1 MNRFHTL
8 ALGRN
13 RVVVDTEV
21 GHLRRLEFA
30 SGDRTIAPLHVAPWV
45 TDDPIDRTIPL
56 TPTEQALAGDFL
68 CAPFCANDVE
78 GGPIHGATANEPWRV
93 VDERSTDENAEA
105 DYALSRPVM
114 GAEVKKALRFRAGEP
129 FLYVMHTFEGGNGQ
143 IPVSHHAM
151 IRASGTAALS
161 FSPKVLFF
169 THEGPPE
176 PDPARGRSL
185 LRYPARGE
193 DLGAVP
199 LAAGGSSDIR
209 TYPFAERHE
218 DVLCLAEVAADGA
231 LGWTAAVRDAE
242 DDIVLLLKDARVLPQ
257 TTLWMSNGG
266 RDYPPWSGRHTRVL
280 GLEDGRAFGAA
291 GHRASISPNVLTER
305 GIPTAFDLAAN
316 PVIRY
321 AIGAIPRPAGWTR
334 IANIEAE
341 DGTLTLTDT
350 GGTHLS
356 LPFAADWLLGRPEA

>member
-1 MNRFHTL
+1 MDRFHTL

-13 RVVVDTEV
+13 IAVVDTEV

-45 TDDPIDRTIPL
+45 NDAPIDRESAL
-56 TPTEQALAGDFL
+56 SPTEQALAGDFL

-78 GGPIHGATANEPWRV
+78 GGPLHGWTANAPWRV
-93 VDERSTDENAEA
+93 IDEQVTDENAEA

-114 GAEVKKALRFRAGEP
+114 GAQVRKALRFRAGEP
-129 FLYVMHTFEGGNGQ
+129 FLYVMHTFTGGSGH

-151 IRASGTAALS
+151 IHANGTAALS
-161 FSPKVLFF
+161 FSPKALFF
-169 THEGPPE
+169 TPEEAPE
-176 PDPARGRSL
+176 PDAARGRSL
-185 LRYPARGE
+185 LRYPAQGD

-199 LAAGGSSDIR
+199 LAGGGTVDIR

-218 DVLCLAEVAADGA
+218 DVVCLAEAPGGA
-231 LGWTAAVRDAE
+231 LGWTAAVRDVD
-242 DDIVLLLKDARVLPQ
+242 DDIVLLLKDALILPQ

-266 RDYPPWSGRHTRVL
+266 RDYAPWSGRHTRVL

-291 GHRASISPNVLTER
+291 GHRASIGPNLLTER
-305 GIPTAFDLAAN
+305 GIPTALDLEAN
-316 PVIRY
+316 PVVRY
-321 AIGAIPRPAGWTR
+321 AIGAVPRPAGWTR
-334 IANIEAE
+334 IAGIEAE

-350 GGTHLS
+350 GGAHLS
-356 LPFAADWLLGRPEA
+356 LPFAADWLLGPPLA